1 MICYLLVRLKL
12 IILYEIEFKYFSFCR
27 LWYDCKKDGVGVV
40 VYVYDDFMFFV
51 YRRNKFELSYLKC
64 LCLDLKDFNNFWFIV
79 FVCYRFLSK
88 CKIFDFLKFFFLV
101 IEEIYKLRNKIFVVG
116 DFSLDMY

>member
-27 LWYDCKKDGVGVV
+27 LWYDCKKDGVV